1 MTDDLVVLL
10 DLVGL
15 HLAQQPTG
23 MWLCGRWPSSLPT
36 DSPPRFVK
44 DSLPLALEAWSRLE
58 PCDLP
63 LLAADASVAYRSTYL
78 STYLNEDRD
87 SILAQESAAMVR
99 GASVLWLSGCRAC
112 GCAADAAEV
121 PP

>member
-63 LLAADASVAYRSTYL
+63 LLAADASVGYCSTYL
-78 STYLNEDRD
+78 STYL
-87 SILAQESAAMVR
+87 LAQESAAMVR